1 MLNRKTKQDLYFK
14 NLNRCRAGR
23 KDHGGATVD
32 ADPET
37 RFFGTVPF
45 ISGAVSERGRERE
58 VQPASIPES
67 TAWWIRMQKDRAE
80 RA

>member
-37 RFFGTVPF
+37 RFFGTVHF
-45 ISGAVSERGRERE
+45 SSSGRESERARERE
-58 VQPASIPES
+58 RGPAGVDS
-67 TAWWIRMQKDRAE
+67 RKHGVVDQDAE
-80 RA
+80 G